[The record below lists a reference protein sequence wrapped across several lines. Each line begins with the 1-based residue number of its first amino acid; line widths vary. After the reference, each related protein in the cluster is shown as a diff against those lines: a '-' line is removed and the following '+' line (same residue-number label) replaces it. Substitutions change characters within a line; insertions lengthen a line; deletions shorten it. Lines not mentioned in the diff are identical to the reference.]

1 MKKEKIKPRFDLG
14 FKLNIMTI
22 IGMVVLAIVLL
33 LVTDKF
39 YEQKINEIYYQRA
52 EQVADSVTEG
62 FAGAV
67 PVSAY
72 VDMINDE
79 SFKEAKRQ
87 AIESNDDKYIIDWMK
102 ARPSIYSFEEDVDEN
117 GNEVTKYYTFYE
129 EYMFFSKY
137 LKNQQ
142 EIFNLKSV
150 YLQYV
155 KDGVAYNLMD
165 PSEKLTFIGSVDDP
179 VEEFAT
185 YKDDEPIDATVYEYK
200 GDWLCTASE
209 VISDTDINGN
219 ELVAHV
225 CVDFDLSNVTEDR
238 NWFLIHSAVFVIV
251 LTLVVILISLLLT
264 RKFVTKPL
272 KRLSQGA
279 TGFAKNEDE
288 GFSME
293 DVINL
298 PIKSNDEIGD
308 LYNEIRSMQR
318 RIVEGAN
325 KLTKITAERERV
337 NTELNMATRIQASML
352 PNIFPPFPERE
363 DFDLYASMNPAKE
376 VGGDFYDFGMIDDNH
391 LFMLIADVSDK
402 GIPAA
407 LFMMST
413 KILINYRAKKGG
425 SPAEILTDVNEQI
438 SKDNEEMMFVTVW
451 MGILD
456 LTTGNLKCTNA
467 GHEYPFIRTKD
478 ESFKVYKDK
487 RGVMVGVDPDL
498 RYEDYELTLKK
509 GDVVFVYT
517 DGVPEAT
524 NASDDMYGMERLEE
538 TLNNIEDK
546 TPEGILKGVRE
557 DVDKFAENTT
567 QFDDLTM
574 LCVEYKG
581 D

>member
-1 MKKEKIKPRFDLG
+1 MKKEKIKHRFDLG

-33 LVTDKF
+33 LVTDIF

-52 EQVADSVTEG
+52 NQVADSITEG

-117 GNEVTKYYTFYE
+117 GNEVKRNNTFYE
-129 EYMFFSKY
+129 EYMYFSNY
-137 LKNQQ
+137 LKKQQ

-155 KDGVAYNLMD
+155 KNGVTYNLMD
-165 PSEKLTFIGSVDDP
+165 PTEKLTFIGSVDDP

-200 GDWLCTASE
+200 GEWICTASE

-219 ELVAHV
+219 ELAAHV

-238 NWFLIHSAVFVIV
+238 NWFLINSAVFVIV

-264 RKFVTKPL
+264 RKFATKPL
-272 KRLSQGA
+272 KQLSQGA

-288 GFSME
+288 VFSME

-318 RIVEGAN
+318 RIIEGTN

-337 NTELNMATRIQASML
+337 NTELDMARRIQASML
-352 PNIFPPFPERE
+352 PNIFPAFPDRE
-363 DFDLYASMNPAKE
+363 EFDLYASMSPAKE
-376 VGGDFYDFGMIDDNH
+376 VGGDFYDFFMIDDDN
-391 LFMLIADVSDK
+391 LFILIADVSDK

-413 KILINYRAKKGG
+413 KILINYRAKNGG
-425 SPAEILTDVNEQI
+425 SPGEILTDVNNQI
-438 SKDNEEMMFVTVW
+438 SIDNDEMMFVTVW
-451 MGILD
+451 MGILN
-456 LTTGNLKCTNA
+456 LRTGNLKCTNA

-478 ESFKVYKDK
+478 EGFKIYEDK
-487 RGVMVGVDPDL
+487 REKMVGVLPGTN
-498 RYEDYELTLKK
+498 YEDYELSLNK
-509 GDVVFVYT
+509 GDAIFVYT
-517 DGVPEAT
+517 DGIPEAV
-524 NASDDMYGMERLEE
+524 NSSGEMYGMERLESRI
-538 TLNNIEDK
+538 NDIEDQS
-546 TPEGILKGVRE
+546 PEGILRGIRE
-557 DVDKFAENTT
+557 DVDEFSKDTT

-574 LCVEYKG
+574 LCVEYKSK
-581 D
+581 

>member
-22 IGMVVLAIVLL
+22 IGMAVLAIVLL

-117 GNEVTKYYTFYE
+117 GNEVTKYYTFYD

-142 EIFNLKSV
+142 SIFNLKSV

-155 KDGVAYNLMD
+155 KDGVTYNLMD
-165 PSEKLTFIGSVDDP
+165 PTEKLTFIGSVDDP

-185 YKDDEPIDATVYEYK
+185 YKDDEPFDATVYEYK
-200 GDWLCTASE
+200 GERLCTASE

-219 ELVAHV
+219 KLVAHV

-264 RKFVTKPL
+264 RKFATKPL
-272 KRLSQGA
+272 KQLSQGA

-288 GFSME
+288 VFSME

-318 RIVEGAN
+318 RIIEGTN

-337 NTELNMATRIQASML
+337 NTELDMAKRIQASML
-352 PNIFPPFPERE
+352 PNIFPAFPDRE
-363 DFDLYASMNPAKE
+363 EFDLYASMSPAKE
-376 VGGDFYDFGMIDDNH
+376 VGGDFYDFFMIDDDN
-391 LFMLIADVSDK
+391 LFILIADVSDK

-413 KILINYRAKKGG
+413 KILINYRAKNGG
-425 SPAEILTDVNEQI
+425 SPGEILQDVNNQI
-438 SKDNEEMMFVTVW
+438 SIDNDEMMFVTVW
-451 MGILD
+451 MGILN
-456 LTTGNLKCTNA
+456 LRTGNLQCTNA

-478 ESFKVYKDK
+478 KGFRLYEDK
-487 RGVMVGVDPDL
+487 RGQMVGVNPNAVFQ
-498 RYEDYELTLKK
+498 DYELTLEK
-509 GDVVFVYT
+509 GDAIFVYT
-517 DGVPEAT
+517 DGIPEAV
-524 NASDDMYGMERLEE
+524 NSSGEMYGMERLESRI
-538 TLNNIEDK
+538 NDIEDQS
-546 TPEGILKGVRE
+546 PEGILRGIRE
-557 DVDKFAENTT
+557 DVDEFSKDTT

-581 D
+581 K

>member
-1 MKKEKIKPRFDLG
+1 M
-14 FKLNIMTI
+14 
-22 IGMVVLAIVLL
+22 
-33 LVTDKF
+33 
-39 YEQKINEIYYQRA
+39 
-52 EQVADSVTEG
+52 ADSVTEG

-200 GDWLCTASE
+200 GEWLCTASE

-264 RKFVTKPL
+264 GKFVTKPL

-279 TGFAKNEDE
+279 TGFAKNADE

-318 RIVEGAN
+318 RIVEGAD

-363 DFDLYASMNPAKE
+363 DFDLYASMSPAKE

-425 SPAEILTDVNEQI
+425 SPAEILTDVNRQI
-438 SKDNEEMMFVTVW
+438 SEDNDEMMFVTVW

-467 GHEYPFIRTKD
+467 GHEYPFIRTQD
-478 ESFKVYKDK
+478 EGFKVYKDK

-498 RYEDYELTLKK
+498 RYEDYELTLNK
-509 GDVVFVYT
+509 GDVIFVYT

-538 TLNNIEDK
+538 TLNSIEDK
-546 TPEGILKGVRE
+546 TPEGILKG
-557 DVDKFAENTT
+557 FAENTT

-581 D
+581 

>member
-137 LKNQQ
+137 LKKQQ
-142 EIFNLKSV
+142 EIFNLKGV

-155 KDGVAYNLMD
+155 KDGVTYNLMD
-165 PSEKLTFIGSVDDP
+165 PTEKLTFIGSVDDP

-185 YKDDEPIDATVYEYK
+185 YKDDEPMDATVYEYK

-264 RKFVTKPL
+264 GKFVTKPL

-456 LTTGNLKCTNA
+456 LTTGNLKCCNA
-467 GHEYPFIRTKD
+467 GHEYPFIRTQD
-478 ESFKVYKDK
+478 EGFKVYKDK

-498 RYEDYELTLKK
+498 RYEDYELTLNK
-509 GDVVFVYT
+509 GDVIFVYT

-538 TLNNIEDK
+538 TLNSIEDK

-581 D
+581 

>member
-22 IGMVVLAIVLL
+22 IGMAVLAIVLL

-102 ARPSIYSFEEDVDEN
+102 ARPSIYSFEEEVDEN

-142 EIFNLKSV
+142 SIFNLKSV

-155 KDGVAYNLMD
+155 KDGVTYNLMD
-165 PSEKLTFIGSVDDP
+165 PTEKLTFIGSVDDP

-185 YKDDEPIDATVYEYK
+185 YKDDEPFDATVYEYK
-200 GDWLCTASE
+200 GEWLCTASE

-219 ELVAHV
+219 KLVAHV

-272 KRLSQGA
+272 KQLSQGA

-288 GFSME
+288 VFSME

-318 RIVEGAN
+318 RIIEGTN

-337 NTELNMATRIQASML
+337 NTELDMAKRIQASML
-352 PNIFPPFPERE
+352 PNIFPAFPDRE
-363 DFDLYASMNPAKE
+363 EFDLYASMSPAKE
-376 VGGDFYDFGMIDDNH
+376 VGGDFYDFFMIDDDN
-391 LFMLIADVSDK
+391 LFILIADVSDK

-413 KILINYRAKKGG
+413 KILINYRAKNGG
-425 SPAEILTDVNEQI
+425 SPGEILQDVNNQI
-438 SKDNEEMMFVTVW
+438 SIDNDEMMFVTVW
-451 MGILD
+451 MGILN
-456 LTTGNLKCTNA
+456 LRTGNLKCTNA

-478 ESFKVYKDK
+478 KGFRLYEDK
-487 RGVMVGVDPDL
+487 RGQMVGVLPGTN
-498 RYEDYELTLKK
+498 YEDYELSLNK
-509 GDVVFVYT
+509 GDAIFVYT
-517 DGVPEAT
+517 DGIPEAV
-524 NASDDMYGMERLEE
+524 NSSGEMYGMERLESRI
-538 TLNNIEDK
+538 NDIEDQS
-546 TPEGILKGVRE
+546 PEGILRGIRE
-557 DVDKFAENTT
+557 DVDEFSKDTT

-581 D
+581 K

>member
-1 MKKEKIKPRFDLG
+1 MKKEKIKHRFDLG

-33 LVTDKF
+33 LVTDIF

-52 EQVADSVTEG
+52 NQVADSITEG

-117 GNEVTKYYTFYE
+117 GNEVKRNNTFYE
-129 EYMFFSKY
+129 EYMSFSNY
-137 LKNQQ
+137 LKKQQ

-155 KDGVAYNLMD
+155 KNGVTYNLMD
-165 PSEKLTFIGSVDDP
+165 PTEKLTFIGSVDDP

-200 GDWLCTASE
+200 GEWICTASE

-238 NWFLIHSAVFVIV
+238 NWFLINSAVFVIV
-251 LTLVVILISLLLT
+251 LTFVVILISLLLT
-264 RKFVTKPL
+264 RKFATKPL
-272 KRLSQGA
+272 KQLSQGA

-318 RIVEGAN
+318 RIIEGTN

-337 NTELNMATRIQASML
+337 NTELDMAKRIQASML
-352 PNIFPPFPERE
+352 PNIFPAFPDRE
-363 DFDLYASMNPAKE
+363 EFDLYASMSPAKE
-376 VGGDFYDFGMIDDNH
+376 VGGDFYDFFMIDDDN
-391 LFMLIADVSDK
+391 LFILIADVSDK

-413 KILINYRAKKGG
+413 KILINYRAKNGG
-425 SPAEILTDVNEQI
+425 SPGEILTDVNNQI
-438 SKDNEEMMFVTVW
+438 SIDNDEMMFVTVW
-451 MGILD
+451 MGILN
-456 LTTGNLKCTNA
+456 LRTGNLKCTNA

-478 ESFKVYKDK
+478 EGFKIYEDK
-487 RGVMVGVDPDL
+487 REKMVGVLPGTN
-498 RYEDYELTLKK
+498 YEDYELSLNK
-509 GDVVFVYT
+509 GDAIFVYT
-517 DGVPEAT
+517 DGIPEAV
-524 NASDDMYGMERLEE
+524 NSSGEMYGMERLESRI
-538 TLNNIEDK
+538 NDIEDQS
-546 TPEGILKGVRE
+546 PEGILRGIRE
-557 DVDKFAENTT
+557 DVDEFSKDTT

-574 LCVEYKG
+574 LCVEYKSK
-581 D
+581 

>member
-456 LTTGNLKCTNA
+456 LTTGNLKCCNA
-467 GHEYPFIRTKD
+467 GHEYPFIRTQD
-478 ESFKVYKDK
+478 EGFKVYKDK

-498 RYEDYELTLKK
+498 RYEDYELTLNK
-509 GDVVFVYT
+509 GDVIFVYT

-538 TLNNIEDK
+538 TLNSIEDK

-581 D
+581 

>member
-1 MKKEKIKPRFDLG
+1 MKKEKIKHRFDLG

-33 LVTDKF
+33 LVTDIF

-52 EQVADSVTEG
+52 NQVADSITEG

-117 GNEVTKYYTFYE
+117 GNEVKRNNTFYE
-129 EYMFFSKY
+129 EYMSFSNY
-137 LKNQQ
+137 LKKQQ

-155 KDGVAYNLMD
+155 KNGVTYNLMD
-165 PSEKLTFIGSVDDP
+165 PTEKLTFIGSVDDP

-200 GDWLCTASE
+200 GEWICTASE

-238 NWFLIHSAVFVIV
+238 NWFLINSAVFVIV
-251 LTLVVILISLLLT
+251 LTFVVILISLLLT
-264 RKFVTKPL
+264 RKFATKPL
-272 KRLSQGA
+272 KQLSQGA

-308 LYNEIRSMQR
+308 LYNEIRSMQG
-318 RIVEGAN
+318 RIVEEAN

-337 NTELNMATRIQASML
+337 NTELDMAKRIQASML
-352 PNIFPPFPERE
+352 PNIFPAFPDRE
-363 DFDLYASMNPAKE
+363 EFDLYASMSPAKE
-376 VGGDFYDFGMIDDNH
+376 VGGDFYDFFMIDDDN
-391 LFMLIADVSDK
+391 LFILIADVSDK

-413 KILINYRAKKGG
+413 KILINYRAKNGG
-425 SPAEILTDVNEQI
+425 SPGEILTDVNNQI
-438 SKDNEEMMFVTVW
+438 SIDNDEMMFVTVW
-451 MGILD
+451 MGILN
-456 LTTGNLKCTNA
+456 LRTGNLKCTNA

-478 ESFKVYKDK
+478 EGFKIYEDK
-487 RGVMVGVDPDL
+487 REKMVGVLPGTN
-498 RYEDYELTLKK
+498 YEDYELSLNK
-509 GDVVFVYT
+509 GDAIFVYT
-517 DGVPEAT
+517 DGIPEAV
-524 NASDDMYGMERLEE
+524 NSSGEMYGMERLESRI
-538 TLNNIEDK
+538 NDIEDQS
-546 TPEGILKGVRE
+546 PEGILRGIRE
-557 DVDKFAENTT
+557 DVDEFSKDTT

-574 LCVEYKG
+574 LCVEYKSK
-581 D
+581 

>member
-22 IGMVVLAIVLL
+22 IGMAVLAIVLL

-117 GNEVTKYYTFYE
+117 GNEVTKYYTFYD

-142 EIFNLKSV
+142 SIFNLKSV

-155 KDGVAYNLMD
+155 KDGVTYNLMD
-165 PSEKLTFIGSVDDP
+165 PTEKLTFIGSVDDP

-185 YKDDEPIDATVYEYK
+185 YKDDEPFDATVYEYK
-200 GDWLCTASE
+200 GERLCTASE

-219 ELVAHV
+219 KLVAHV

-238 NWFLIHSAVFVIV
+238 NWFLINSAVFVIV

-264 RKFVTKPL
+264 RKFATKPL
-272 KRLSQGA
+272 KQLSQGT

-293 DVINL
+293 VAGI
-298 PIKSNDEIGD
+298 D
-308 LYNEIRSMQR
+308 LNC
-318 RIVEGAN
+318 
-325 KLTKITAERERV
+325 
-337 NTELNMATRIQASML
+337 
-352 PNIFPPFPERE
+352 P
-363 DFDLYASMNPAKE
+363 
-376 VGGDFYDFGMIDDNH
+376 
-391 LFMLIADVSDK
+391 
-402 GIPAA
+402 
-407 LFMMST
+407 
-413 KILINYRAKKGG
+413 
-425 SPAEILTDVNEQI
+425 
-438 SKDNEEMMFVTVW
+438 
-451 MGILD
+451 
-456 LTTGNLKCTNA
+456 
-467 GHEYPFIRTKD
+467 
-478 ESFKVYKDK
+478 
-487 RGVMVGVDPDL
+487 
-498 RYEDYELTLKK
+498 
-509 GDVVFVYT
+509 
-517 DGVPEAT
+517 
-524 NASDDMYGMERLEE
+524 
-538 TLNNIEDK
+538 
-546 TPEGILKGVRE
+546 
-557 DVDKFAENTT
+557 
-567 QFDDLTM
+567 
-574 LCVEYKG
+574 
-581 D
+581 

>member
-33 LVTDKF
+33 LVTDEF

-52 EQVADSVTEG
+52 EQVADSITEG
-62 FAGAV
+62 FTGAV

-117 GNEVTKYYTFYE
+117 GNEVTKYYSFYD

-155 KDGVAYNLMD
+155 KDGVTYNLMD
-165 PSEKLTFIGSVDDP
+165 PTEKLTFIGSVDDP

-185 YKDDEPIDATVYEYK
+185 YKDDEPIDATVYEDK
-200 GDWLCTASE
+200 GEWLCTASE

-264 RKFVTKPL
+264 GKFVTKPL

-318 RIVEGAN
+318 RIIDSTH

-337 NTELNMATRIQASML
+337 NTELDMATRIQASML
-352 PNIFPPFPERE
+352 PNIFPAFPDRE
-363 DFDLYASMNPAKE
+363 EFDLYASMEPAKE
-376 VGGDFYDFGMIDDNH
+376 VGGDFYDFFMIDDDH
-391 LFMLIADVSDK
+391 LILLIADVSDK

-425 SPAEILTDVNEQI
+425 TPSEILTDVNKQI
-438 SKDNEEMMFVTVW
+438 SSDNEEMMFVTVW

-456 LTTGNLKCTNA
+456 LRAGIIKCTNA
-467 GHEYPFIRTKD
+467 GHEYPVIKTQD
-478 ESFKVYKDK
+478 EDFKVYEDK
-487 RGVMVGVDPDL
+487 RGAMVGVNPDVS
-498 RYEDYELTLKK
+498 YEDYELTLNK
-509 GDVVFVYT
+509 GDVIFVYT
-517 DGVPEAT
+517 DGIPEAT
-524 NASDDMYGMERLEE
+524 NTSDDMYGMERLEE

-546 TPEGILKGVRE
+546 TPEGILSSIRE
-557 DVDKFAENTT
+557 DVDHFTENAT

-581 D
+581 K

>member
-33 LVTDKF
+33 LVTDEF

-52 EQVADSVTEG
+52 EQVADSITEG
-62 FAGAV
+62 FTGAV
-67 PVSAY
+67 PVGAY

-117 GNEVTKYYTFYE
+117 GNEVTKYYSFYD

-155 KDGVAYNLMD
+155 KDGVTYNLMD
-165 PSEKLTFIGSVDDP
+165 PTEKLTFIGSVDDP

-185 YKDDEPIDATVYEYK
+185 YKDDEPIDATVYEDK
-200 GDWLCTASE
+200 GEWLCTASE

-318 RIVEGAN
+318 RIIDSTH

-352 PNIFPPFPERE
+352 PNIFPAFPDRE
-363 DFDLYASMNPAKE
+363 EFDLYASMEPAKE
-376 VGGDFYDFGMIDDNH
+376 VGGDFYDFFMIDDDH
-391 LFMLIADVSDK
+391 LILLIADVSDK

-425 SPAEILTDVNEQI
+425 TPSEILTDVNKQI
-438 SKDNEEMMFVTVW
+438 SSDNEEMMFVTVW

-456 LTTGNLKCTNA
+456 LRTGIIKCTNA
-467 GHEYPFIRTKD
+467 GHEYPFIMTKD
-478 ESFKVYKDK
+478 EGFKVYEDK
-487 RGVMVGVDPDL
+487 RGVMVGVNPDVS
-498 RYEDYELTLKK
+498 YEDYELTLNK
-509 GDVVFVYT
+509 GDVIFVYT
-517 DGVPEAT
+517 DGIPEAT
-524 NASDDMYGMERLEE
+524 NTSDDMYGMERLEE

-546 TPEGILKGVRE
+546 TPEGILSGIRE
-557 DVDKFAENTT
+557 DVDHFTDNAT

-574 LCVEYKG
+574 LCMEYKG
-581 D
+581 K

>member
-137 LKNQQ
+137 LRNQQ
-142 EIFNLKSV
+142 EIFNLKGV

-155 KDGVAYNLMD
+155 KDGVTYNLMD
-165 PSEKLTFIGSVDDP
+165 PTEKLTFIGSVDDP

-200 GDWLCTASE
+200 GEWLCTASE

-264 RKFVTKPL
+264 GKFATKPL
-272 KRLSQGA
+272 KQLSQGA

-318 RIVEGAN
+318 RIVDGAN

-352 PNIFPPFPERE
+352 PNIFPAFPDRKE
-363 DFDLYASMNPAKE
+363 FDLYASMDPAKE

-425 SPAEILTDVNEQI
+425 TPAEIITDVNEQI
-438 SKDNEEMMFVTVW
+438 SMDNEEMMFVTVW

-456 LTTGNLKCTNA
+456 LQTGIMQCTNA

-478 ESFKVYKDK
+478 EGFKVYIDK
-487 RGVMVGVDPDL
+487 RGAMVGVNPEAV
-498 RYEDYELTLKK
+498 YEDYELTLEK
-509 GDVVFVYT
+509 GDAIFVYT
-517 DGVPEAT
+517 DGIPEAI
-524 NASDDMYGMERLEE
+524 NASEEMYGMDKLEQ
-538 TLNNIEDK
+538 TLNSIEDK
-546 TPEGILKGVRE
+546 EPEGILRAVKE
-557 DVDKFAENTT
+557 DVDNFAQHTT
-567 QFDDLTM
+567 QADDLTM

-581 D
+581 

>member
-142 EIFNLKSV
+142 AIFNLKSV

-155 KDGVAYNLMD
+155 KDGVTYNLMD

-264 RKFVTKPL
+264 GKFVTKPL

-318 RIVEGAN
+318 RIVDGAN

-352 PNIFPPFPERE
+352 PNIFPAFPDRKE
-363 DFDLYASMNPAKE
+363 FDLYASMDPAKE

-425 SPAEILTDVNEQI
+425 TPAEIITDVNEQI
-438 SKDNEEMMFVTVW
+438 SMDNEEMMFVTVW

-456 LTTGNLKCTNA
+456 LQTGIMQCTNA

-478 ESFKVYKDK
+478 EGFKVYIDK
-487 RGVMVGVDPDL
+487 RGAMVGVNPEAV
-498 RYEDYELTLKK
+498 YENYELTFEK
-509 GDVVFVYT
+509 GDAIFVYT
-517 DGVPEAT
+517 DGIPEAI
-524 NASDDMYGMERLEE
+524 NASEEMYGMDKLEQ
-538 TLNNIEDK
+538 TLNSIEDK
-546 TPEGILKGVRE
+546 EPEGILRAVKE
-557 DVDKFAENTT
+557 DVDNFAQHTM
-567 QFDDLTM
+567 QADDLTM

-581 D
+581 